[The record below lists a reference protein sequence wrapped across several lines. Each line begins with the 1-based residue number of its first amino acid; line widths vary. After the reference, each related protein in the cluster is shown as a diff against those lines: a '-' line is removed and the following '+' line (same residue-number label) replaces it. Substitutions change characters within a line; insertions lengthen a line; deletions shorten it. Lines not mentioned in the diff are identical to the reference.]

1 MLCRIKSIIKTEANK
16 YGRTCSIESVRLP
29 ASTSDDDFR
38 APADFMKVSEE
49 MTAAAADASP
59 GAIDAER
66 RVRLPV
72 ARTAIGMD
80 WV

>member
-1 MLCRIKSIIKTEANK
+1 MCARPIVGCR
-16 YGRTCSIESVRLP
+16 GRTCSIESVRLL

-38 APADFMKVSEE
+38 APADFINFSDE

-72 ARTAIGMD
+72 TRTAIVMN
-80 WV
+80 